1 MMLSRYAISPFTN
14 PVSVEVWDT
23 WFRWREHGVL
33 RDASIETTWQ
43 RVSAALSAVE
53 ATDPLRWS
61 RCFFEAQAS
70 WRLLLDERILG
81 SAGTPLAEW
90 PEDPVALLNVARFV
104 VAPLTSQATF
114 AFDAFQEM
122 ASLALRAVDNALLA
136 RVGVE
141 QGLPQPRVGL
151 VGMGDALALLGKRYD
166 SPAGRVTAGSIAQA
180 LAEGCLQANVRL
192 AHERGGSCAAHDAS
206 LAAAHARD
214 MPRDLLAEVARGGLR
229 HAHATA
235 IISQP
240 RLALLANAVSDAI
253 DPLDAAEQRATGR
266 GTASRSIRSEGY
278 AFALARR
285 SGCEGSAAI
294 LLREST
300 HIPVAAQIDL
310 RGAVQPWIDR
320 PIEYPFRVSRE
331 PHTRAA
337 SHWQRLASAYQL
349 GNLSWSHA

>member
-14 PVSVEVWDT
+14 PASVEVWDT

-53 ATDPLRWS
+53 GKDPVRWS

-90 PEDPVALLNVARFV
+90 PDDPVALLNVARFV
-104 VAPLTSQATF
+104 MAPLTSQASF

-122 ASLALRAVDNALLA
+122 ASLAMRAVDNALLS
-136 RVGVE
+136 RSGVE
-141 QGLPQPRVGL
+141 QGLAQARIGL
-151 VGMGDALALLGKRYD
+151 VGMGDGLALLGKRYD
-166 SPAGRVTAGSIAQA
+166 SPAGRVMAGSIARAFAQ
-180 LAEGCLQANVRL
+180 GCLQANVRL
-192 AHERGGSCAAHDAS
+192 ARDRGTSCAPDDTS
-206 LAAAHARD
+206 LAAARARD
-214 MPRDLLAEVARGGLR
+214 MPRDLLADIARRGLR
-229 HAHATA
+229 HTHPTA
-235 IISQP
+235 ITSQP
-240 RLALLANAVSDAI
+240 QLALLANAVTDAI
-253 DPLDAAEQRATGR
+253 DPLDAAEQAATVRAAG
-266 GTASRSIRSEGY
+266 SRSMRPEGY

-285 SGCEGSAAI
+285 GGCEGSAAI
-294 LLREST
+294 VLREST

-320 PIEYPFRVSRE
+320 PIEYPVRVSRE
-331 PHTRAA
+331 PDTRAA
-337 SHWQRLASAYQL
+337 THWQRLASAYHL
-349 GNLSWSHA
+349 GNLRWSHA